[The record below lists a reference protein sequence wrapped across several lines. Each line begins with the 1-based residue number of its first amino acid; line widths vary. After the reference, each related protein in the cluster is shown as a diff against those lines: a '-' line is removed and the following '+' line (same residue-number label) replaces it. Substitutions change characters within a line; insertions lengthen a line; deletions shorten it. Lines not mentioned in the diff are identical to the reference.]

1 MLTKRY
7 AEARMI
13 VPELIYLGKL
23 AVTGAVGGA
32 LFGAFVMFLGLT
44 FNVKRVRTIYQAAGI
59 PITAEV
65 YRAAAVAF
73 GGMGAVL
80 LPLMPILDANG
91 MKDPWYG
98 LSMMAAMAPFGIM
111 FARRMKKL
119 RAGSTAP

>member
-1 MLTKRY
+1 
-7 AEARMI
+7 MI
-13 VPELIYLGKL
+13 VPEPLYLAKL
-23 AVTGAVGGA
+23 AVAGAVAGA
-32 LFGAFVMFLGLT
+32 LLGAAVMFLGLT
-44 FNVKRVRTIYQAAGI
+44 FNLKRVRTIYQAVGI

-65 YRAAAVAF
+65 YKAAAIAF

-98 LSMMAAMAPFGIM
+98 LSMMAAVAPFGFM

-119 RAGSTAP
+119 RASSTAP